1 MFRKNGSRQP
11 GVSHVSRLA
20 LLVLIAIAAFGGLAA
35 YRWTE
40 RHPEHVPWAPLAL
53 AHPVGRFTPLKL
65 ERLRTD
71 FAACRAL
78 LDEANIAYRALPPVH
93 ANETCGYADG
103 VRFTADD
110 GIGYSPAVAASCVVA
125 AGLRLWEREVVEP
138 AAMRHFGR
146 GVTGIT
152 TFGTYACRRIGGGS
166 RGRFSE
172 HARANAIDIAAFT
185 LAGGEQVSIAAD
197 WNGDAAKVAFLTEVR
212 DGACRIFGTTLSPD
226 YNAAHHDHL
235 HLDQAPRGGITVCS

>member
-1 MFRKNGSRQP
+1 MGRK
-11 GVSHVSRLA
+11 LA
-20 LLVLIAIAAFGGLAA
+20 LLVVVVALGSIGLATC
-35 YRWTE
+35 RWL
-40 RHPEHVPWAPLAL
+40 RDHPEHVPWAPLAL
-53 AHPVGRFTPLKL
+53 THPVGRFTPFKL
-65 ERLRTD
+65 ERMRTD

-78 LDEANIAYRALPPVH
+78 LDEAGIAYRALPPVN
-93 ANETCGYADG
+93 AAETCSYADG

-110 GIGYSPAVAASCVVA
+110 GIRYSPAVAASCVVA
-125 AGLRLWEREVVEP
+125 ASLRLWEREVVEP
-138 AAMRHFGR
+138 AAMRHFGQR
-146 GVTGIT
+146 VTAIT

-185 LAGGEQVSIAAD
+185 LADGKQMSIASD
-197 WNGDAAKVAFLTEVR
+197 WNGGAAEASFLREVR

-235 HLDQAPRGGITVCS
+235 HLDQAARGGYTYCR